1 MWEILSL
8 AGLQKEGNNASLIA
22 CLLEE
27 NDVAG
32 GSADDVDIIKEVAA
46 TAYAG
51 RPIFPDC

>member
-32 GSADDVDIIKEVAA
+32 GSADDVNIIKEVAA

-51 RPIFPDC
+51 RSMFPDC